1 MSIFTEFKF
10 SKSIEENLLRT
21 VHCFERHLI
30 CESRSRISH
39 TFVTINKQILIII
52 LICGYRFLS
61 FSYNQG
67 SERNPRPGSGTE
79 FYRQGTIW
87 SR

>member
-39 TFVTINKQILIII
+39 TFVTINKILADSCGVPGLNTSNNVLYEHSKMTQI
-52 LICGYRFLS
+52 
-61 FSYNQG
+61 
-67 SERNPRPGSGTE
+67 SEIE
-79 FYRQGTIW
+79 KAFIH
-87 SR
+87 